1 MKITVNKEAG
11 RVLIDLCNT
20 VARAT
25 GIQKLTQINSVLD
38 NMEIE
43 EEKTEATVEE
53 VE

>member
-1 MKITVNKEAG
+1 MIIKVDKEAG
-11 RVLIDLCNT
+11 RVIMDLCNV

-25 GIQKLTQINSVLD
+25 GISQLTQINSILD